1 MSKVIYCNKVN
12 PSSDCNHVIRGE
24 TVEEV
29 LQKAGVHAKE
39 HGLEP
44 TPELIEMVKAAIEDE

>member
-1 MSKVIYCNKVN
+1 MGKVIHCSKVN
-12 PSSDCNHVIRGE
+12 PSSNCKHVIRGK

-39 HGLEP
+39 HGLAP
-44 TPELIEMVKAAIEDE
+44 TPELIQKVKAAIEDE